1 MKSWTN
7 DLRYALRQLRK
18 SKGFALTALLT
29 IALGVG
35 AVTAVFSVVNT
46 VLLRP
51 YPFRDPGQIVVWRE
65 TIQEIQQAEP
75 LLPDNYRHYLNLKS
89 RATSIQDAAIVQT
102 AGFSVSVAVDH
113 PQMTEGLAVSP
124 NFFSVL
130 GVTPL
135 MGRVFMP
142 EEAQSGRDQEVILTW
157 GAWQRLFHGDPSVIG
172 TNLRVSGE
180 PKTIVG
186 VMPKAFRFPVMSV
199 MPGQATFGSTDR
211 YEVYKPLAPDPEE
224 LTANEG
230 DFNFVV
236 VARLKPGVSMQQA
249 QSELDGIEKATAAA
263 DNLAIHLG
271 VVVLP
276 FSEEI
281 SGNVSKPLWL
291 LLAAVGSVLLMAC
304 VNLANLQLARSVA
317 RQHEMALRAA
327 LGAGRRRLFQGV
339 LAENLLLGL
348 GGGVGGILFADLGEK
363 LFVRIAAVL
372 PRLNEVHLSTPMLVF
387 ALGLSIVTSLGFGIL
402 PALRSFRV
410 MPQSAL
416 QASSIRLSSSKQAAH
431 TRKMLVAIEVACSIT
446 LLIVT
451 GLITR
456 SFSHLLTQDR
466 AFNSQSVSVARADLS
481 SSRYSS
487 GGGIPDNP
495 GADPGSLARDEMIG
509 RTLDKLRALPGV
521 QSVAATSVI
530 PLTGDTNV
538 DGIHRVD
545 HPVPEGQVPMA
556 NRRFISPGYL
566 STMRIPLIAGRDFSE
581 EDRKNPRVA
590 IVSEKTARAVWPNE
604 NPLGRSIRHWGR
616 VYTVVGVTADARISD
631 LKRDVA
637 VYYLPYWDF
646 PPATPVFLV
655 RSSQAIQALGPEMRQ
670 TIWSIDSD
678 ISIPTVISLD
688 AQLGESVATEKF
700 QTIILSS
707 FGGAA
712 LLLAVLGIYGVLA
725 YSVSLR
731 AQEFGIRIAL
741 GSSRSKLVRQVLMD
755 AFYPMAGGIAMGLLG
770 AALATRW
777 VRSLLYETSPADPVV
792 IGSGMAILFV
802 AALLASLLPAKNAA
816 ATDPMHVLRG
826 E

>member
-102 AGFSVSVAVDH
+102 AGFSVSAGVDH

-135 MGRVFMP
+135 IGRVFMP

-199 MPGQATFGSTDR
+199 MPGQATYGSTDR
-211 YEVYKPLAPDPEE
+211 YEIYKPLAPDPEE
-224 LTANEG
+224 LTANDG
-230 DFNFVV
+230 DFNFLV

-263 DNLAIHLG
+263 DHLAIHLG

-372 PRLNEVHLSTPMLVF
+372 PRLNEVHLSAPMLVF
-387 ALGLSIVTSLGFGIL
+387 ALGLSIATSLGFGVL
-402 PALRSFRV
+402 PALRSFRL

-487 GGGIPDNP
+487 GEGIPDNP
-495 GADPGSLARDEMIG
+495 GADPGSLARDEMID

-581 EDRKNPRVA
+581 EDRKNPRVV
-590 IVSEKTARAVWPNE
+590 IVSEKTARAVWPDE

-655 RSSQAIQALGPEMRQ
+655 RSSQTIQALGPEIRQ
-670 TIWSIDSD
+670 TIWSVDND

-688 AQLGESVATEKF
+688 AQLNESVATEKF

-731 AQEFGIRIAL
+731 TQEFGIRIAL
-741 GSSRSKLVRQVLMD
+741 GSSRSKLVHQVLMD
-755 AFYPMAGGIAMGLLG
+755 ASYPMAGGIAMGLLG

-792 IGSGMAILFV
+792 IGSGMAILIV
-802 AALLASLLPAKNAA
+802 AALLASLLPARNAA

>member
-1 MKSWTN
+1 
-7 DLRYALRQLRK
+7 
-18 SKGFALTALLT
+18 
-29 IALGVG
+29 
-35 AVTAVFSVVNT
+35 
-46 VLLRP
+46 
-51 YPFRDPGQIVVWRE
+51 
-65 TIQEIQQAEP
+65 
-75 LLPDNYRHYLNLKS
+75 
-89 RATSIQDAAIVQT
+89 
-102 AGFSVSVAVDH
+102 
-113 PQMTEGLAVSP
+113 
-124 NFFSVL
+124 
-130 GVTPL
+130 
-135 MGRVFMP
+135 
-142 EEAQSGRDQEVILTW
+142 
-157 GAWQRLFHGDPSVIG
+157 
-172 TNLRVSGE
+172 
-180 PKTIVG
+180 
-186 VMPKAFRFPVMSV
+186 
-199 MPGQATFGSTDR
+199 
-211 YEVYKPLAPDPEE
+211 
-224 LTANEG
+224 
-230 DFNFVV
+230 
-236 VARLKPGVSMQQA
+236 
-249 QSELDGIEKATAAA
+249 
-263 DNLAIHLG
+263 
-271 VVVLP
+271 
-276 FSEEI
+276 
-281 SGNVSKPLWL
+281 
-291 LLAAVGSVLLMAC
+291 
-304 VNLANLQLARSVA
+304 
-317 RQHEMALRAA
+317 
-327 LGAGRRRLFQGV
+327 V
-339 LAENLLLGL
+339 LAESYSL
-348 GGGVGGILFADLGEK
+348 ILGEK

-487 GGGIPDNP
+487 GEGMPDNP
-495 GADPGSLARDEMIG
+495 GADPGSLARDEMID

-530 PLTGDTNV
+530 PLTGDTSV

-566 STMRIPLIAGRDFSE
+566 STMRIPLISGRDFSE
-581 EDRKNPRVA
+581 EDRKNPRVV
-590 IVSEKTARAVWPNE
+590 IVSEKTAKAVWPDE

-637 VYYLPYWDF
+637 VYYLPFWDF
-646 PPATPVFLV
+646 PPVTPVFLV
-655 RSSQAIQALGPEMRQ
+655 RSSQMIQALGPEMRQ
-670 TIWSIDSD
+670 TIWSIDPD

-688 AQLGESVATEKF
+688 AQLDESVATEKF
-700 QTIILSS
+700 QTVILSS

-731 AQEFGIRIAL
+731 TQEFGIRIAL

-755 AFYPMAGGIAMGLLG
+755 ASYPMAGGIAMGLLG

-792 IGSGMAILFV
+792 IGSGMAILIV
-802 AALLASLLPAKNAA
+802 AALLASLLPARNAA